1 MGGGESTFRKG
12 NVMATTCS
20 VCKRSYTEEM
30 CPFCTVTDV
39 KVSDLTDKLHLQH
52 GSDSAEVPTAFLVDL
67 VSNRKIPITT
77 PRCKVGRDDLN
88 DIVISGDQSIS
99 RFHFVITKDADQYMV
114 QDHKSRHGTFLNGNQ
129 IAGPI
134 PINDGDVLKVGV
146 SLFWFVIENQ
156 AIQQGSDQFAPVDV
170 EATEMKVPAGEK
182 TTPHAA
188 TRETD
193 LNTMTSL
200 KEVLAQAQAK
210 EKEAEKN
217 KSSKDSEEKTS
228 EKAADKQEDKADNK
242 NKKDSNGKDSK
253 SKEDKSEKAEKEIKE
268 DKEDKQKESSKRDEA
283 AKQEEGMQITA
294 SMLMAALEHEA
305 SSEPSKLDD
314 SKDKEKEDS
323 KEEKS
328 GSDKVEASDS
338 KDKDKKSKKEEDEPS
353 QKDLQGLF
361 SEDNGNLDKTAPDSA
376 AENKEKD
383 QESAT
388 SDKITDPKAS
398 EDKTEAKSEEKSEDK
413 ADEKSEDKPE
423 ANLEPKSEDK
433 PEEKSEEKADDKSET
448 QSEDKADTK
457 PEDKSK
463 DDPSEKSEDNN
474 QDFSPGE
481 KANEKSDSESV
492 SKSTLDKMADA
503 VLESSTSE
511 TSETKDKEPES
522 STSENNKAISPSLEN
537 SEQIA
542 SKVFEQDIVE
552 KTKNGAWSG
561 NTMQDTKVPDWCSK
575 YFASELN
582 LLVKDLDNLNEQV
595 RNAQNKIKEVENR
608 LAATKSLRN
617 TLLTAT
623 GEDLVEA
630 CGKVLARL
638 GWRVK
643 IVEDDKQELRLE
655 SDDKVSICRIIWT
668 SGLPERTHLG
678 QLSIAQ
684 TRFWCEQGSE
694 PKGILIAAQAEDKP
708 PPKITDT
715 DYNGELADYASKKN
729 VLMLTTLQLLAMY
742 KEIALNEGS
751 AEALRSSIHT
761 SNGWLKGYGLDPS
774 DEDEKEPTKLASA
787 SA

>member
-1 MGGGESTFRKG
+1 
-12 NVMATTCS
+12 MATTCA
-20 VCKRSYTEEM
+20 VCKRSHTEEV
-30 CPFCTVTDV
+30 CPYCTVTDV
-39 KVSDLTDKLHLQH
+39 KVSELTDKLHLQH
-52 GSDSAEVPTAFLVDL
+52 GGDGNEVPTAFLVDL

-99 RFHFVITKDADQYMV
+99 RFHFVITKDSDQYMV
-114 QDHKSRHGTFLNGNQ
+114 QDSKSRHGTFLNGNQ

-156 AIQQGSDQFAPVDV
+156 TVGASDQFSPVDI
-170 EATEMKVPAGEK
+170 ESIDAQEMKVSANEK
-182 TTPHAA
+182 TTPYAP

-193 LNTMTSL
+193 ISSMTSL
-200 KEVLAQAQAK
+200 KEVLAQAKAK
-210 EKEAEKN
+210 ESAGNEEEMSKTIAPGDVSKAKEAAE
-217 KSSKDSEEKTS
+217 
-228 EKAADKQEDKADNK
+228 
-242 NKKDSNGKDSK
+242 
-253 SKEDKSEKAEKEIKE
+253 KSEKAEAKE
-268 DKEDKQKESSKRDEA
+268 DKAAEKADEKSEDKADSKDSKDSKEEKTDSDAKDSKGKKDVKEDKDAKGNKSDKDEKSEQEEKNSDKSEESSEKKDS
-283 AKQEEGMQITA
+283 GMQITA
-294 SMLMAALEHEA
+294 SMLMEALEHE
-305 SSEPSKLDD
+305 SLSEVSRLDD
-314 SKDKEKEDS
+314 KKAEDENGKGKTEEAESKDKGK
-323 KEEKS
+323 KNK
-328 GSDKVEASDS
+328 
-338 KDKDKKSKKEEDEPS
+338 KDEEDTSE
-353 QKDLQGLF
+353 KDLKGLF
-361 SEDNGNLDKTAPDSA
+361 SDNGSLDKTS
-376 AENKEKD
+376 EEKESNSSNNKD
-383 QESAT
+383 QEGES
-388 SDKITDPKAS
+388 SDKIAAS
-398 EDKTEAKSEEKSEDK
+398 EADKTPETKSEEE
-413 ADEKSEDKPE
+413 
-423 ANLEPKSEDK
+423 
-433 PEEKSEEKADDKSET
+433 
-448 QSEDKADTK
+448 
-457 PEDKSK
+457 
-463 DDPSEKSEDNN
+463 
-474 QDFSPGE
+474 DFSPGKPE
-481 KANEKSDSESV
+481 SDSENV

-503 VLESSTSE
+503 VQEMSSSESEKESQ
-511 TSETKDKEPES
+511 TKE
-522 STSENNKAISPSLEN
+522 EN
-537 SEQIA
+537 SAEEKAEDKASSEESNKSDSIA
-542 SKVFEQDIVE
+542 ANKEFEQEIVE

-655 SDDKVSICRIIWT
+655 SDEKVSICRIIWT
-668 SGLPERTHLG
+668 QGLPERTHLG

-684 TRFWCEQGSE
+684 TRYWCEQGAE

-715 DYNGELADYASKKN
+715 DYSGELAEYASKKN
-729 VLMLTTLQLLAMY
+729 VLMFTTLQLLAMY

-751 AEALRSSIHT
+751 AEALRSSIL
-761 SNGWLKGYGLDPS
+761 SSSGWLKGYSLDPS
-774 DEDEKEPTKLASA
+774 DEDEKEPSKLASA

>member
-1 MGGGESTFRKG
+1 
-12 NVMATTCS
+12 MATTCA
-20 VCKRSYTEEM
+20 VCKRSHTEEV
-30 CPFCTVTDV
+30 CPYCTVTDV
-39 KVSDLTDKLHLQH
+39 KVSELTDKLHLQH
-52 GSDSAEVPTAFLVDL
+52 GGDGNEVPTAFLVDL

-99 RFHFVITKDADQYMV
+99 RFHFVITKDSDQYMV
-114 QDHKSRHGTFLNGNQ
+114 QDSKSRHGTFLNGNQ

-156 AIQQGSDQFAPVDV
+156 TVGASDQFSPVDI
-170 EATEMKVPAGEK
+170 ESIDAQEMKVSANEK
-182 TTPHAA
+182 TTPYAP

-193 LNTMTSL
+193 ISSMTSL
-200 KEVLAQAQAK
+200 KEVLAQAKAK
-210 EKEAEKN
+210 ESAGNEEEMSKTIAPGDVSKAKEAAE
-217 KSSKDSEEKTS
+217 
-228 EKAADKQEDKADNK
+228 
-242 NKKDSNGKDSK
+242 
-253 SKEDKSEKAEKEIKE
+253 KSEKAEAKE
-268 DKEDKQKESSKRDEA
+268 DKAAEKADEKSEDKADSKDSKEEKTDSDAKDSKGKKDVKEDKDAKGNKSDKDEKSEQEEKNSDKSEESSEKKDS
-283 AKQEEGMQITA
+283 GMQITA
-294 SMLMAALEHEA
+294 SMLMEALEHE
-305 SSEPSKLDD
+305 SLSEVSRLDD
-314 SKDKEKEDS
+314 KKAEDENGKGKTEEAESKDKGKKNKKNEEDTSEKDS
-323 KEEKS
+323 K
-328 GSDKVEASDS
+328 
-338 KDKDKKSKKEEDEPS
+338 
-353 QKDLQGLF
+353 GLF
-361 SEDNGNLDKTAPDSA
+361 SDNGSLDKTS
-376 AENKEKD
+376 EEKESNSSNNKD
-383 QESAT
+383 QEGES
-388 SDKITDPKAS
+388 SDKIAAS
-398 EDKTEAKSEEKSEDK
+398 EADKTPETKSEEE
-413 ADEKSEDKPE
+413 
-423 ANLEPKSEDK
+423 
-433 PEEKSEEKADDKSET
+433 
-448 QSEDKADTK
+448 
-457 PEDKSK
+457 
-463 DDPSEKSEDNN
+463 
-474 QDFSPGE
+474 DFSPGKPE
-481 KANEKSDSESV
+481 SDSENV

-503 VLESSTSE
+503 VQEMSSSESEKESQ
-511 TSETKDKEPES
+511 TKE
-522 STSENNKAISPSLEN
+522 EN
-537 SEQIA
+537 SAEEKAEDKASSEESNKSDSIA
-542 SKVFEQDIVE
+542 ANKEFEQEIVE

-655 SDDKVSICRIIWT
+655 SDEKVSICRIIWT
-668 SGLPERTHLG
+668 QGLPERTHLG

-684 TRFWCEQGSE
+684 TRYWCEQGAE

-715 DYNGELADYASKKN
+715 DYSGELAEYASKKN
-729 VLMLTTLQLLAMY
+729 VLMFTTLQLLAMY

-751 AEALRSSIHT
+751 AEALRSSIL
-761 SNGWLKGYGLDPS
+761 SSSGWLKGYSLDPS
-774 DEDEKEPTKLASA
+774 DEDEKEPSKLASA

>member
-1 MGGGESTFRKG
+1 MWGVARSTFREG
-12 NVMATTCS
+12 NVMATTCA
-20 VCKRSYTEEM
+20 VCKRSHTEEV
-30 CPFCTVTDV
+30 CPYCTVTDV
-39 KVSDLTDKLHLQH
+39 KVSELTDKLHLQH
-52 GSDSAEVPTAFLVDL
+52 GGDGNEVPTAFLVDL

-99 RFHFVITKDADQYMV
+99 RFHFVITKDSDQYMV
-114 QDHKSRHGTFLNGNQ
+114 QDSKSRHGTFLNGNQ

-156 AIQQGSDQFAPVDV
+156 TVGASDQFSPVDI
-170 EATEMKVPAGEK
+170 ESIDAQEMKVSANEK
-182 TTPHAA
+182 TTPYAP

-193 LNTMTSL
+193 ISSMTSL
-200 KEVLAQAQAK
+200 KEVLAQAKAK
-210 EKEAEKN
+210 ESAGNEEEMSKTIAPGDVSKAKEAAEK
-217 KSSKDSEEKTS
+217 S
-228 EKAADKQEDKADNK
+228 EKVEAKEDKAAEKADEKSEDKADSKDSKEEKTDSDAKDSKGKKDVKEDKDAKENK
-242 NKKDSNGKDSK
+242 SDKDEKSEQEEKNSDKSEESSEKKDS
-253 SKEDKSEKAEKEIKE
+253 
-268 DKEDKQKESSKRDEA
+268 
-283 AKQEEGMQITA
+283 GMQITA
-294 SMLMAALEHEA
+294 SMLMEALEHE
-305 SSEPSKLDD
+305 SLSEVSRLDD
-314 SKDKEKEDS
+314 KKAEDENGKGKTEEAESKDKGKKNKKNEEDTSEKDS
-323 KEEKS
+323 K
-328 GSDKVEASDS
+328 
-338 KDKDKKSKKEEDEPS
+338 
-353 QKDLQGLF
+353 GLF
-361 SEDNGNLDKTAPDSA
+361 SDNGSLDKTS
-376 AENKEKD
+376 EEKESNSSNNKD
-383 QESAT
+383 QEGES
-388 SDKITDPKAS
+388 SDKIAAS
-398 EDKTEAKSEEKSEDK
+398 EADKTPETKSEEE
-413 ADEKSEDKPE
+413 
-423 ANLEPKSEDK
+423 
-433 PEEKSEEKADDKSET
+433 
-448 QSEDKADTK
+448 
-457 PEDKSK
+457 
-463 DDPSEKSEDNN
+463 
-474 QDFSPGE
+474 DFSPGKPE
-481 KANEKSDSESV
+481 SDSENV

-503 VLESSTSE
+503 VQEMSSSESEKESQ
-511 TSETKDKEPES
+511 TKE
-522 STSENNKAISPSLEN
+522 EN
-537 SEQIA
+537 SAEEKAEDKASSEESNKSDSIA
-542 SKVFEQDIVE
+542 ANKEFEQEIVE

-655 SDDKVSICRIIWT
+655 SDEKVSICRIIWT
-668 SGLPERTHLG
+668 QGLPERTHLG

-684 TRFWCEQGSE
+684 TRYWCEQGAE

-715 DYNGELADYASKKN
+715 DYSGELAEYASKKN
-729 VLMLTTLQLLAMY
+729 VLMFTTLQLLAMY

-751 AEALRSSIHT
+751 AEALRSSIL
-761 SNGWLKGYGLDPS
+761 SSSGWLKGYSLDPS
-774 DEDEKEPTKLASA
+774 DEDEKEPSKLASA

>member
-1 MGGGESTFRKG
+1 
-12 NVMATTCS
+12 MATTCA
-20 VCKRSYTEEM
+20 VCKRSHTEEV
-30 CPFCTVTDV
+30 CPYCTVTDV
-39 KVSDLTDKLHLQH
+39 KVSELTDKLHLQH
-52 GSDSAEVPTAFLVDL
+52 GGDGNEVPTAFLVDL

-99 RFHFVITKDADQYMV
+99 RFHFVITKDSDQYMV
-114 QDHKSRHGTFLNGNQ
+114 QDSKSRHGTFLNGNQ

-156 AIQQGSDQFAPVDV
+156 TVGASDQFSPVDI
-170 EATEMKVPAGEK
+170 ESIDAQEMKVSANEK
-182 TTPHAA
+182 TTPYAP

-193 LNTMTSL
+193 ISSMTSL
-200 KEVLAQAQAK
+200 KEVLAQAKAK
-210 EKEAEKN
+210 ESAGNEEEMSKTIAPGDVSKAKEAAEK
-217 KSSKDSEEKTS
+217 S
-228 EKAADKQEDKADNK
+228 EKVEAKEDKAAEKADEKSEDKADSKDSKEEKTDSDAKDSKGKKDVKEDKDAKENK
-242 NKKDSNGKDSK
+242 SDKDEKSEQEEKNSDKSEESSEKKDS
-253 SKEDKSEKAEKEIKE
+253 
-268 DKEDKQKESSKRDEA
+268 
-283 AKQEEGMQITA
+283 GMQITA
-294 SMLMAALEHEA
+294 SMLMEALEHE
-305 SSEPSKLDD
+305 SLSEVSRLDD
-314 SKDKEKEDS
+314 KKAEDENGKGKTEEAESKDKGKKNKKNEEDTSEKDS
-323 KEEKS
+323 K
-328 GSDKVEASDS
+328 
-338 KDKDKKSKKEEDEPS
+338 
-353 QKDLQGLF
+353 GLF
-361 SEDNGNLDKTAPDSA
+361 SDNGSLDKTS
-376 AENKEKD
+376 EEKESNSSNNKD
-383 QESAT
+383 QEGES
-388 SDKITDPKAS
+388 SDKIAAS
-398 EDKTEAKSEEKSEDK
+398 EADKTPETKSEEE
-413 ADEKSEDKPE
+413 
-423 ANLEPKSEDK
+423 
-433 PEEKSEEKADDKSET
+433 
-448 QSEDKADTK
+448 
-457 PEDKSK
+457 
-463 DDPSEKSEDNN
+463 
-474 QDFSPGE
+474 DFSPGKPE
-481 KANEKSDSESV
+481 SDSENV

-503 VLESSTSE
+503 VQEMSSSESEKESQ
-511 TSETKDKEPES
+511 TKE
-522 STSENNKAISPSLEN
+522 EN
-537 SEQIA
+537 SAEEKAEDKASSEESNKSDSIA
-542 SKVFEQDIVE
+542 ANKEFEQEIVE

-655 SDDKVSICRIIWT
+655 SDEKVSICRIIWT
-668 SGLPERTHLG
+668 QGLPERTHLG

-684 TRFWCEQGSE
+684 TRYWCEQGAE

-715 DYNGELADYASKKN
+715 DYSGELAEYASKKN
-729 VLMLTTLQLLAMY
+729 VLMFTTLQLLAMY

-751 AEALRSSIHT
+751 AEALRSSIL
-761 SNGWLKGYGLDPS
+761 SSSGWLKGYSLDPS
-774 DEDEKEPTKLASA
+774 DEDEKEPSKLASA

>member
-1 MGGGESTFRKG
+1 
-12 NVMATTCS
+12 MATTCA
-20 VCKRSYTEEM
+20 VCKRSHTEEV

-52 GSDSAEVPTAFLVDL
+52 GGDGADLPTAFLVDL

-114 QDHKSRHGTFLNGNQ
+114 QDSKSRHGTFLNGNQ

-156 AIQQGSDQFAPVDV
+156 VVGSAPDQFAPVDI
-170 EATEMKVPAGEK
+170 ETIDAQEMKVSAGEK
-182 TTPHAA
+182 TSPYAP

-193 LNTMTSL
+193 IATMTSL
-200 KEVLAQAQAK
+200 KEVLAQAKAK
-210 EKEAEKN
+210 ENAESEEKN
-217 KSSKDSEEKTS
+217 KAAAPKDKEKANDKPASKSEEKSEKPEEKEKSDQKSDEKSDAKDQKDQKDKNDQKDAKDTKDSKESESSKDS
-228 EKAADKQEDKADNK
+228 
-242 NKKDSNGKDSK
+242 KDRKDSK
-253 SKEDKSEKAEKEIKE
+253 DADAKSNSDVTNDKNNDKAKDKE
-268 DKEDKQKESSKRDEA
+268 DKETANKDESSQKKED
-283 AKQEEGMQITA
+283 GMQITA
-294 SMLMAALEHEA
+294 SMLMEALEHE
-305 SSEPSKLDD
+305 SLSEVSKLDD
-314 SKDKEKEDS
+314 QP
-323 KEEKS
+323 
-328 GSDKVEASDS
+328 
-338 KDKDKKSKKEEDEPS
+338 KDKDKSDAVKEKAEEAESNDKGKKSKKEEEELS
-353 QKDLQGLF
+353 EKDLQGLF
-361 SEDNGNLDKTAPDSA
+361 SDDNGNLDKTSN
-376 AENKEKD
+376 EKESSNNKD
-383 QESAT
+383 QDSST
-388 SDKITDPKAS
+388 SDKIS
-398 EDKTEAKSEEKSEDK
+398 HSEESADKEPEDKSEDK
-413 ADEKSEDKPE
+413 SEAHSEDKPKGNDE
-423 ANLEPKSEDK
+423 
-433 PEEKSEEKADDKSET
+433 
-448 QSEDKADTK
+448 
-457 PEDKSK
+457 
-463 DDPSEKSEDNN
+463 
-474 QDFSPGE
+474 DFSPGPSE
-481 KANEKSDSESV
+481 KEESDSEAV

-503 VLESSTSE
+503 VQETAETAES
-511 TSETKDKEPES
+511 KDKES
-522 STSENNKAISPSLEN
+522 SSKEEKTHDDKSSKDRHEEAEL
-537 SEQIA
+537 IA
-542 SKVFEQDIVE
+542 NQVFEQEIVE

-668 SGLPERTHLG
+668 PGLPERTHLG

-684 TRFWCEQGSE
+684 TRFWCEQGAE

-708 PPKITDT
+708 PPKITDS
-715 DYNGELADYASKKN
+715 DYSGELADYASKKN

-742 KEIALNEGS
+742 KEVALNEGS
-751 AEALRSSIHT
+751 SEALRSSIHT
-761 SNGWLKGYGLDPS
+761 SNGWLKGYSLDPS
-774 DEDEKEPTKLASA
+774 DEDEKEPGKLASA

>member
-1 MGGGESTFRKG
+1 MWGVARSTFREG
-12 NVMATTCS
+12 NVMATTCA
-20 VCKRSYTEEM
+20 VCKRSHTEEL
-30 CPFCTVTDV
+30 CPYCTVTDV
-39 KVSDLTDKLHLQH
+39 KISELTDKLHLQH
-52 GSDSAEVPTAFLVDL
+52 GGDGNEVPTAFLVDL

-99 RFHFVITKDADQYMV
+99 RFHFVITKDSDQYMV
-114 QDHKSRHGTFLNGNQ
+114 QDSKSRHGTFLNGNQ

-156 AIQQGSDQFAPVDV
+156 SVGGGDQFSPVDIGSV
-170 EATEMKVPAGEK
+170 ESPAESQEVKVSANEK
-182 TTPHAA
+182 TTPYAP

-193 LNTMTSL
+193 VSSMTSL
-200 KEVLAQAQAK
+200 KEVLAQAKAK
-210 EKEAEKN
+210 EGSFNEEEMSKTIAPKDAQKAKDSVDKVEAE
-217 KSSKDSEEKTS
+217 EEKE
-228 EKAADKQEDKADNK
+228 EK
-242 NKKDSNGKDSK
+242 S
-253 SKEDKSEKAEKEIKE
+253 SEKAEEEADDKADSKDAKDNKDSKDSKDSKDDKDDKDEKSESEIKE
-268 DKEDKQKESSKRDEA
+268 SKSKKDAKEDKDDKEEKNSEKKEDPSDTSDK
-283 AKQEEGMQITA
+283 KEEGLQITA
-294 SMLMAALEHEA
+294 SMLMEALEHE
-305 SSEPSKLDD
+305 SLSEVSKLDD
-314 SKDKEKEDS
+314 KPSDKDKESESASEKETAKQNGKDNGKDKSEEAESKDKGKKNKKED
-323 KEEKS
+323 
-328 GSDKVEASDS
+328 DQ
-338 KDKDKKSKKEEDEPS
+338 PS
-353 QKDLQGLF
+353 EKDLQGLF
-361 SEDNGNLDKTAPDSA
+361 SDNGNLDKTS
-376 AENKEKD
+376 EEKEPASSNDKE
-383 QESAT
+383 QETSS
-388 SDKITDPKAS
+388 SDKITDS
-398 EDKTEAKSEEKSEDK
+398 EA
-413 ADEKSEDKPE
+413 
-423 ANLEPKSEDK
+423 
-433 PEEKSEEKADDKSET
+433 EKA
-448 QSEDKADTK
+448 
-457 PEDKSK
+457 PEDKSN
-463 DDPSEKSEDNN
+463 EE
-474 QDFSPGE
+474 DFSPGKPE
-481 KANEKSDSESV
+481 SDAPSV

-503 VLESSTSE
+503 VQEMSGSDTES
-511 TSETKDKEPES
+511 KDKDKDLKEEKAEDSKSNEKGEES
-522 STSENNKAISPSLEN
+522 EKSESVAANKE
-537 SEQIA
+537 
-542 SKVFEQDIVE
+542 FEQEIVE

-595 RNAQNKIKEVENR
+595 RNAQTKIKEVENR

-668 SGLPERTHLG
+668 QGLPERTHLG

-684 TRFWCEQGSE
+684 TRYWCEQGAE

-715 DYNGELADYASKKN
+715 DYSGELADYASKKN

-761 SNGWLKGYGLDPS
+761 SNGWLKGYSLDPS
-774 DEDEKEPTKLASA
+774 DEDEKEPNKLASA

>member
-1 MGGGESTFRKG
+1 L
-12 NVMATTCS
+12 
-20 VCKRSYTEEM
+20 
-30 CPFCTVTDV
+30 CPYCTVTDV
-39 KVSDLTDKLHLQH
+39 KVSELTDKLHLQH
-52 GSDSAEVPTAFLVDL
+52 GGDGSEVPTAFLVDL

-99 RFHFVITKDADQYMV
+99 RFHFVISKDSDQYMV
-114 QDHKSRHGTFLNGNQ
+114 QDSKSRHGTFLNGNQ

-156 AIQQGSDQFAPVDV
+156 AVGSPDQFAPVDV
-170 EATEMKVPAGEK
+170 PAAAEAAPEIKAPQGDK
-182 TTPHAA
+182 TTPYAPTKEVDVA
-188 TRETD
+188 S
-193 LNTMTSL
+193 MTSL
-200 KEVLAQAQAK
+200 KEVLAQAKAK
-210 EKEAEKN
+210 ENAANEAEMSMTLPPNYKDLADEKLAPKAEDKKEKADEKAE
-217 KSSKDSEEKTS
+217 KSDAKSESKTDEKSESKADAKSDDKAEDKSDDKPEDKSDSKDKKSDSE
-228 EKAADKQEDKADNK
+228 
-242 NKKDSNGKDSK
+242 GKDSK
-253 SKEDKSEKAEKEIKE
+253 DKPKEESKEKE
-268 DKEDKQKESSKRDEA
+268 D
-283 AKQEEGMQITA
+283 GMQITA
-294 SMLMAALEHEA
+294 SMLMAALEHE
-305 SSEPSKLDD
+305 SLSEVSKLDD
-314 SKDKEKEDS
+314 TPKDKDKIPDKNSDKESPKESQKESQKGSQKDSEKQSEKEQE
-323 KEEKS
+323 KAREEKIKA
-328 GSDKVEASDS
+328 DETET
-338 KDKDKKSKKEEDEPS
+338 KDKDKKKKDDAEPS
-353 QKDLQGLF
+353 EKDLQGLF
-361 SEDNGNLDKTAPDSA
+361 SSDNGNLDKTSA
-376 AENKEKD
+376 SEDAASGNDKD
-383 QESAT
+383 QDGSS
-388 SDKITDPKAS
+388 SDKISNSPESS
-398 EDKTEAKSEEKSEDK
+398 EAASEEKSEGN
-413 ADEKSEDKPE
+413 DE
-423 ANLEPKSEDK
+423 
-433 PEEKSEEKADDKSET
+433 
-448 QSEDKADTK
+448 
-457 PEDKSK
+457 
-463 DDPSEKSEDNN
+463 
-474 QDFSPGE
+474 DFSPGASE
-481 KANEKSDSESV
+481 KPETSSESV

-503 VLESSTSE
+503 VQDSADAKEKEQTRDDTE
-511 TSETKDKEPES
+511 QTKAASVKTDD
-522 STSENNKAISPSLEN
+522 AVSLTN
-537 SEQIA
+537 QS
-542 SKVFEQDIVE
+542 FEQEIVE

-617 TLLTAT
+617 TLLTST

-668 SGLPERTHLG
+668 PGLPERTHLG

-684 TRFWCEQGSE
+684 TRYWCEQGAE

-761 SNGWLKGYGLDPS
+761 SNGWLKGYSLDPS
-774 DEDEKEPTKLASA
+774 DEDEKEPSKLASA

>member
-1 MGGGESTFRKG
+1 MWGVARSTFREG
-12 NVMATTCS
+12 NVMATTCA
-20 VCKRSYTEEM
+20 VCKRSHTEEV
-30 CPFCTVTDV
+30 CPYCTVTDV
-39 KVSDLTDKLHLQH
+39 KVSELTDKLHLQH
-52 GSDSAEVPTAFLVDL
+52 GGDGNEVPTAFLVDL

-99 RFHFVITKDADQYMV
+99 RFHFVITKDSDQYMV
-114 QDHKSRHGTFLNGNQ
+114 QDSKSRHGTFLNGNQ

-156 AIQQGSDQFAPVDV
+156 TVGASDQFSPVDI
-170 EATEMKVPAGEK
+170 ESIDAQEMKVSANEK
-182 TTPHAA
+182 TTPYAP

-193 LNTMTSL
+193 ISSMTSL
-200 KEVLAQAQAK
+200 KEVLAQAKAK
-210 EKEAEKN
+210 ESAGNEEEMSKTIAPGDVSKAKEAAE
-217 KSSKDSEEKTS
+217 
-228 EKAADKQEDKADNK
+228 
-242 NKKDSNGKDSK
+242 
-253 SKEDKSEKAEKEIKE
+253 KSEKAEAKE
-268 DKEDKQKESSKRDEA
+268 DKAAEKADEKSEDKADSKDSKDSKEEKTDSDAKDSKGKKDVKEDKDAKGNKSDKDEKSEQEEKNSDKSEESSEKKDS
-283 AKQEEGMQITA
+283 GMQITA
-294 SMLMAALEHEA
+294 SMLMEALEHE
-305 SSEPSKLDD
+305 SLSEVSRLDD
-314 SKDKEKEDS
+314 KKAEDENGKGKTEEAESKDKGK
-323 KEEKS
+323 KNK
-328 GSDKVEASDS
+328 
-338 KDKDKKSKKEEDEPS
+338 KDEEDTSE
-353 QKDLQGLF
+353 KDLKGLF
-361 SEDNGNLDKTAPDSA
+361 SDNGSLDKTS
-376 AENKEKD
+376 EEKESNSSNNKD
-383 QESAT
+383 QEGES
-388 SDKITDPKAS
+388 SDKIAAS
-398 EDKTEAKSEEKSEDK
+398 EADKTPETKSEEE
-413 ADEKSEDKPE
+413 
-423 ANLEPKSEDK
+423 
-433 PEEKSEEKADDKSET
+433 
-448 QSEDKADTK
+448 
-457 PEDKSK
+457 
-463 DDPSEKSEDNN
+463 
-474 QDFSPGE
+474 DFSPGKPE
-481 KANEKSDSESV
+481 SDSENV

-503 VLESSTSE
+503 VQEMSSSESEKESQ
-511 TSETKDKEPES
+511 TKE
-522 STSENNKAISPSLEN
+522 EN
-537 SEQIA
+537 SAEEKAEDKASSEESNKSDSIA
-542 SKVFEQDIVE
+542 ANKEFEQEIVE

-655 SDDKVSICRIIWT
+655 SDEKVSICRIIWT
-668 SGLPERTHLG
+668 QGLPERTHLG

-684 TRFWCEQGSE
+684 TRYWCEQGAE

-715 DYNGELADYASKKN
+715 DYSGELAEYASKKN
-729 VLMLTTLQLLAMY
+729 VLMFTTLQLLAMY

-751 AEALRSSIHT
+751 AEALRSSIL
-761 SNGWLKGYGLDPS
+761 SSSGWLKGYSLDPS
-774 DEDEKEPTKLASA
+774 DEDEKEPSKLASA

>member
-1 MGGGESTFRKG
+1 
-12 NVMATTCS
+12 MATTCT
-20 VCKRSYTEEM
+20 VCKRSYTEEL
-30 CPFCTVTDV
+30 CPYCTVTDV

-52 GSDSAEVPTAFLVDL
+52 GGDGAELPTAFLVDL

-99 RFHFVITKDADQYMV
+99 RFHFVITKDNDQYMV
-114 QDHKSRHGTFLNGNQ
+114 QDSKSRHGTFLNGNQ

-156 AIQQGSDQFAPVDV
+156 AVGSAADQFAPVDI
-170 EATEMKVPAGEK
+170 ETIDAQEMKVGAGDK
-182 TTPHAA
+182 TTPYAP

-193 LNTMTSL
+193 ISSMTSL
-200 KEVLAQAQAK
+200 KEVLAQAKAK
-210 EKEAEKN
+210 ESGFNEAEM
-217 KSSKDSEEKTS
+217 SKTIAPREQEKAS
-228 EKAADKQEDKADNK
+228 EKAADKSEEKQEKSEERQEKPADKGADKSSDKSNDKADS
-242 NKKDSNGKDSK
+242 KDAKDPKDSK
-253 SKEDKSEKAEKEIKE
+253 ETKDQADSKTDSEDKDSKAKKEEVKETAKKDEWSERK
-268 DKEDKQKESSKRDEA
+268 DD
-283 AKQEEGMQITA
+283 GLQITA
-294 SMLMAALEHEA
+294 SMLLEALGHESLA
-305 SSEPSKLDD
+305 EFSKLDD
-314 SKDKEKEDS
+314 EPKDKGKPEEAESKDNEK
-323 KEEKS
+323 
-328 GSDKVEASDS
+328 G
-338 KDKDKKSKKEEDEPS
+338 KKNKKENDEPS
-353 QKDLQGLF
+353 EKDLQGLF
-361 SEDNGNLDKTAPDSA
+361 SGDNGNLDKTSDQKEAADSN
-376 AENKEKD
+376 NKD
-383 QESAT
+383 HESST
-388 SDKITDPKAS
+388 SDKITVSQTSADKAP
-398 EDKTEAKSEEKSEDK
+398 EEKSED
-413 ADEKSEDKPE
+413 
-423 ANLEPKSEDK
+423 EPKG
-433 PEEKSEEKADDKSET
+433 
-448 QSEDKADTK
+448 
-457 PEDKSK
+457 
-463 DDPSEKSEDNN
+463 NN
-474 QDFSPGE
+474 EDFSPDASDKTE
-481 KANEKSDSESV
+481 SDSETV
-492 SKSTLDKMADA
+492 SKSTLDKMADT
-503 VLESSTSE
+503 VQEMSNSDTSESNDKESSSQE
-511 TSETKDKEPES
+511 EKSEPEKQTKS
-522 STSENNKAISPSLEN
+522 KLE
-537 SEQIA
+537 EAELIA
-542 SKVFEQDIVE
+542 SQLFEQEIVE

-617 TLLTAT
+617 TLLTST

-668 SGLPERTHLG
+668 PGLPERTHLG

-684 TRFWCEQGSE
+684 TRFWCEQGAE

-708 PPKITDT
+708 PPKITDS
-715 DYNGELADYASKKN
+715 DYSGELADYASKKN

-761 SNGWLKGYGLDPS
+761 SSGWLKGYSLDPS
-774 DEDEKEPTKLASA
+774 DEDEKEPGKLASA
-787 SA
+787 SI